1 MGRVAFVD
9 ADGPVVLP
17 VNFVLDGNTVLFC
30 TSSAN
35 TIGRHLDSAT
45 VAFEVDEFD
54 SLTKSGWSVLVRG
67 VASFVS
73 ARELSRDE
81 GLRPFPWADGVRTL
95 VVRIT
100 PSSVSGRRLLPG

>member
-54 SLTKSGWSVLVRG
+54 DVTQSGWSVLVRG
-67 VASFVS
+67 MASFVS
-73 ARELSRDE
+73 THELSRDE
-81 GLRPFPWADGVRTL
+81 CLRPFSWADGVRTL
-95 VVRIT
+95 VVRVT
-100 PSSVSGRRLLPG
+100 PVSVTGRRLLPG